1 MRRYVCCAFLAG
13 ALCVAHTSAG
23 AEPHEQNRT
32 GFWLGVGGGYG
43 SANASM
49 DDAAGTGRGG
59 GFTGHV
65 RFGGKL
71 GERTLLGCEL
81 RGVTSSETDTTVTV
95 GDVSAAVYFY
105 PAPHSG
111 LFVKGGV
118 GLSVTR
124 IHITPTD
131 RDETARGTG
140 PGLTMGVGYDYRI
153 GRNVSLTPMATL
165 YMGWPGNL
173 KRKSGETALTGAKFN
188 ILDVGLGLTFH

>member
-1 MRRYVCCAFLAG
+1 MRRYVCCAFLVG
-13 ALCVAHTSAG
+13 ALCVAHTPAA

-32 GFWLGVGGGYG
+32 GFWLGVGWGYG
-43 SANASM
+43 SANTSI
-49 DDAAGTGRGG
+49 DDAGGADRGG

-65 RFGGKL
+65 RFGGKI

-81 RGVTSSETDTTVTV
+81 RGVTSSSWDTTATV

-105 PAPHSG
+105 PAPSSG

-124 IHITPTD
+124 IHYIPYD
-131 RDETARGTG
+131 QNVTARGTG
-140 PGLTMGVGYDYRI
+140 PGLTTGVGYDYRI

-173 KRKSGETALTGAKFN
+173 KRKSGETVLTRTKYN
-188 ILDVGLGLTFH
+188 ILDVGLSLTFH

>member
-13 ALCVAHTSAG
+13 ALCVAHPSAG

-32 GFWLGVGGGYG
+32 GFWLGVGLGYG
-43 SANASM
+43 SANASI
-49 DDAAGTGRGG
+49 DDAGADRGG

-65 RFGGKL
+65 RFGGKI

-81 RGVTSSETDTTVTV
+81 RGVTSSSWDTTVTV

-105 PAPHSG
+105 PAPSSG

-124 IHITPTD
+124 IHYIPYD
-131 RDETARGTG
+131 QNVTARGTG
-140 PGLTMGVGYDYRI
+140 PGLTIGVGYD
-153 GRNVSLTPMATL
+153 

-173 KRKSGETALTGAKFN
+173 KRKSGETVLTRTKYN
-188 ILDVGLGLTFH
+188 ILDVGLSLTFH

>member
-1 MRRYVCCAFLAG
+1 MRRHVRCAFLAG
-13 ALCVAHTSAG
+13 ALSVAHASAG

-32 GFWLGVGGGYG
+32 GFWLGVGWGVG
-43 SANASM
+43 SADASI
-49 DDAAGTGRGG
+49 DDAAGAGRGG
-59 GFTGHV
+59 GFTGLV
-65 RFGGKL
+65 RLGGKI

-81 RGVTSSETDTTVTV
+81 RGLTSSETDTTVTV

-105 PAPHSG
+105 PAPSSG
-111 LFVKGGV
+111 LFVKGGL
-118 GLSVTR
+118 GFSVTR

-153 GRNVSLTPMATL
+153 GTNVSLTPMATL

-173 KRKSGETALTGAKFN
+173 KRKSGETVLTGAKYN
-188 ILDVGLGLTFH
+188 ILDLGLGLTFH